1 MFREDPLLAWL
12 ALGLSAVSVAPM
24 FFTPFLPLV
33 DLGSHVGAAGLLPD
47 VLLHRGIAPHYYTAN
62 PLPVPYWS
70 GYVLLTTL
78 HVLVGP
84 FAAAKVTTAIT
95 VLLLPLGHMRL
106 LAALERSPRLGLWA
120 FALAWNV
127 NTYWGWFTFQLGMTF
142 ALYAIAWLVEAQ
154 SVRDAPKIAAMTAL
168 VALSHPHAAA
178 LLAVAAVALF
188 LVGPMSWRSLL
199 RYALGLS
206 GSLVTLPWLIAR
218 LHSGGSGGP
227 LHYEADNPPE
237 PEKVASLYRYSVDVF
252 TKPDAVTVTCLA
264 FLLCVLGPAVL
275 GGLRRRPV
283 PDRSTARALALLG
296 ACVALYLLLPFQI
309 RSPTPHWWTYPRYA
323 TYILLALLLCPAPDL
338 RGARAL
344 VLAPGV
350 VVTVALAVARIHQF
364 SDYGDRT
371 RPYLAIVRAMK
382 PDSTFLPLD
391 FDFGWSGT
399 REASLGQLHGYA
411 AAATSSVDPH
421 LFDEPNM
428 PLLFRPESRLP
439 VPADWRTERIAG
451 AFGMEEQGRF
461 YDYIVTHPR
470 RLDVVASLPRDQ
482 VELLVESGEW
492 RLYAVRKP
500 WSPHGVVQARRA
512 HRSE

>member
-1 MFREDPLLAWL
+1 
-12 ALGLSAVSVAPM
+12 M

-47 VLLHRGIAPHYYTAN
+47 VLLRRGIAPQYYSAN

-70 GYVLLTTL
+70 GYVVLTTL
-78 HVLVGP
+78 HVLFGP
-84 FAAAKVTTAIT
+84 FVAAKVTTALA

-106 LAALERSPRLGLWA
+106 LAALQRSPRLGLWA

-127 NTYWGWFTFQLGMTF
+127 NTYWGWFTFQLGMAF
-142 ALYAIAWLVEAQ
+142 AFYAIAWLVEAQ
-154 SVRDAPKIAAMTAL
+154 SLRDVPKIAAMTAL
-168 VALSHPHAAA
+168 VVLSHPHAAV
-178 LLAVAAVALF
+178 LVAVAALALF

-206 GSLVTLPWLIAR
+206 GFVVTLPWLFAR
-218 LHSGGSGGP
+218 LGSGGGGGP
-227 LHYEADNPPE
+227 LHYDAVDPPG
-237 PEKVASLYRYSVDVF
+237 PEKIASLYRYSVDVF
-252 TKPDAVTVTCLA
+252 TRPGAVGVTCVA

-283 PDRSTARALALLG
+283 PERSTARAVALLG
-296 ACVALYLLLPFQI
+296 ACAALYLLLPFQI

-338 RGARAL
+338 QGLRAL
-344 VLAPGV
+344 LLAPGV
-350 VVTVALAVARIHQF
+350 AVTLALGVARVQQF

-371 RPYLAIVRAMK
+371 RPYLAIVHAMK

-391 FDFGWSGT
+391 FDFAWSGT
-399 REASLGQLHGYA
+399 REDSLGQLHGYA
-411 AAATSSVDPH
+411 AAATSSVEPH

-428 PLLFRPESRLP
+428 PLLFRPDSRLP
-439 VPADWRTERIAG
+439 IPAGWQTDRIAG
-451 AFGMEEQGRF
+451 AFNMEEQGRF

-470 RLDVVASLPRDQ
+470 RLDVVAGLPHDQ
-482 VELLVESGEW
+482 VELVVESGEW
-492 RLYAVRKP
+492 RLYAVHKP
-500 WSPHGVVQARRA
+500 WSPHPAVQARRS
-512 HRSE
+512 RRGDGP